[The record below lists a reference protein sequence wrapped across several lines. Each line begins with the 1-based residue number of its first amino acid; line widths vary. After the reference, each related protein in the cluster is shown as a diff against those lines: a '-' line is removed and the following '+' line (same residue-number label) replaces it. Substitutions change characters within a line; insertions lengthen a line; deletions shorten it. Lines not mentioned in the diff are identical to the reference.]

1 MTALNDLDRFHLV
14 MDSIDRLPQ
23 TGDQGI
29 YLKQQRKG
37 KLGSAMAWAS
47 KKYRCDLDIKKM
59 SSCALVQRARTDSGI
74 GAGFDQIT
82 SWRFLAFANHRP
94 QLWPQIPILFRFG
107 LPNQGLVVVVQDA
120 GIFVAHERGGL
131 HSIAMERQVVRPER
145 MSQPVWWPIND
156 PGCCRW

>member
-14 MDSIDRLPQ
+14 MGSIDRLPQ

-82 SWRFLAFANHRP
+82 SWRSLALSNRRRP
-94 QLWPQIPILFRFG
+94 SPASNSNTVRLRSSK
-107 LPNQGLVVVVQDA
+107 
-120 GIFVAHERGGL
+120 RGPC
-131 HSIAMERQVVRPER
+131 S
-145 MSQPVWWPIND
+145 
-156 PGCCRW
+156 GCAECWDLCGP